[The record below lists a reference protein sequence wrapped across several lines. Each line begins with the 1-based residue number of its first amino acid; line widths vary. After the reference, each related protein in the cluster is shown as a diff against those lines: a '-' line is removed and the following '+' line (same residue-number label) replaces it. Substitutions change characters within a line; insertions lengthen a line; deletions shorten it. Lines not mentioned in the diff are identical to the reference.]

1 MTPLERE
8 TKLTISPDDYLRILD
23 GGRVL
28 EVRDQLNVYLHD
40 PGRLGEELGYFRVRF
55 ERGREA
61 VATLKIP
68 SGWHGDTRE
77 MMEVEHPLRELG
89 SALYPWPRRW
99 VAVDTGV
106 PEGLME
112 HFQALG
118 ITRLRR
124 LGWMRN
130 LRYVVELGP
139 AGVEELGSAGAVEL
153 ELVGTVE
160 LDRTVLPG
168 GAILYEVEI
177 ESARDETHRLLA
189 DRIRKLAPSAEISRI
204 GKFDRFLA
212 ALGHPSYPPV

>member
-8 TKLTISPDDYLRILD
+8 TKLTVSPDDYRRILD
-23 GGRVL
+23 GSRVL

-89 SALYPWPRRW
+89 PALYPWPRRW

-139 AGVEELGSAGAVEL
+139 ARVEELGSAGAVEL